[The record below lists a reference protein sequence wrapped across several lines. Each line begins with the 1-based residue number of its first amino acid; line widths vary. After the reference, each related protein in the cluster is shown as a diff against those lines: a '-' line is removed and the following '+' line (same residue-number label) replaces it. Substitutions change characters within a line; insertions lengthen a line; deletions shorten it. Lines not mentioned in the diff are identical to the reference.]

1 MRMRVVR
8 ALARAAVA
16 LLLTAQAGYAQG
28 TQPSANSS
36 QSAPVFG
43 EEELDAIL
51 APIALY
57 PDELL
62 AQVLMAS
69 TYPLEIVQAERW
81 AQDPN
86 NANLAGDQLAAAL
99 EPQPWDPSVKSLVP
113 FPQVLQ
119 MMSEKLDWTQKLG
132 DAFLAQQQ
140 DVMNSIQYL
149 RAQAQAAGSLKTT
162 EQQVV
167 TTQAQTNTQTNTTT
181 EQQIVAPPAQTIIIQ
196 PASPQIVYVPVYNP
210 TIVYGVWRYPAYPPY
225 YYPPPPRY
233 YPGTAFL
240 SGMAFAAGVAVVGNL
255 WGWGNCN
262 WGHSSVNINVNR
274 YNQININNINA
285 GRAKTLP
292 ANSNSWQHDPT
303 HRKGVAYRDPGTRQQ
318 YLGQQATPSAAAQ
331 NFRGFST
338 DQGAGAANGL
348 RGNTPGTLPTVGS
361 GQAAGAGGGL
371 RGNTPTLPTTG
382 GGQGAAAANNLR
394 GNTPTLPT
402 TGSRQGAVAANNL
415 RGNTPTLPTTGSGQ
429 GATAANNLR
438 GNAPGT
444 QPATGGGQ
452 GAGAVAGQRA
462 TGTGMAGRSVQPVA
476 QTQQPAA
483 FGGMGSRGTDVQA
496 QSNRGQAS
504 RQNATKQWKVR

>member
-1 MRMRVVR
+1 MR
-8 ALARAAVA
+8 LAVSRPLVWAAVA

-28 TQPSANSS
+28 TQTSANSS

-43 EEELDAIL
+43 DEELDAIL

-86 NANLAGDQLAAAL
+86 NAKLTGDQLAAAL

-119 MMSEKLDWTQKLG
+119 MMSERLDWTQKLG

-167 TTQAQTNTQTNTTT
+167 TTQAQT
-181 EQQIVAPPAQTIIIQ
+181 IIIQ
-196 PASPQIVYVPVYNP
+196 PASPQIVYVPTYNP

-225 YYPPPPRY
+225 YYPPPPAY
-233 YPGTAFL
+233 YPGSAFL

-274 YNQININNINA
+274 YNQININNINT

-292 ANSNSWQHDPT
+292 ANSNSWRHDPS

-318 YLGQQATPSAAAQ
+318 YLGQKANPSAAAQ
-331 NFRGFST
+331 DFRGFSPS
-338 DQGAGAANGL
+338 QGAGAANGL
-348 RGNTPGTLPTVGS
+348 RGNAPGTLPAV
-361 GQAAGAGGGL
+361 
-371 RGNTPTLPTTG
+371 G
-382 GGQGAAAANNLR
+382 GGQGAAANKL
-394 GNTPTLPT
+394 
-402 TGSRQGAVAANNL
+402 Q
-415 RGNTPTLPTTGSGQ
+415 
-429 GATAANNLR
+429 

-444 QPATGGGQ
+444 LPAVGGGQGAAANKLQGNTPRALPATGGGQ
-452 GAGAVAGQRA
+452 TAGISAGQRSTTPGA
-462 TGTGMAGRSVQPVA
+462 TGRSNQPA
-476 QTQQPAA
+476 FQTQQPKA
-483 FGGMGSRGTDVQA
+483 FNGMGTNGADVRA

-504 RQNATKQWKVR
+504 RQNANKQWKVR

>member
-1 MRMRVVR
+1 MGVSRPLVW
-8 ALARAAVA
+8 AAVA
-16 LLLTAQAGYAQG
+16 LLLTTQVGYTEG

-36 QSAPVFG
+36 QSAPIFG

-81 AQDPN
+81 SQDPD
-86 NANLAGDQLAAAL
+86 NAKLTGDQLAAAL

-113 FPQVLQ
+113 FPQILQ
-119 MMSEKLDWTQKLG
+119 MMNEKLDWTQKLG

-167 TTQAQTNTQTNTTT
+167 TTQAQT
-181 EQQIVAPPAQTIIIQ
+181 IIIQ

-233 YPGTAFL
+233 YPGSAFL

-262 WGHSSVNINVNR
+262 WGRGNVYVNVNR

-292 ANSNSWQHDPT
+292 ANSNTWRHDPS

-318 YLGQQATPSAAAQ
+318 YLGQKATPSVAAQ
-331 NFRGFST
+331 NFRGFNT
-338 DQGAGAANGL
+338 GNTGQGTGAANGL
-348 RGNTPGTLPTVGS
+348 RGNTPGTLPAVGGS
-361 GQAAGAGGGL
+361 QTGGTASGL
-371 RGNTPTLPTTG
+371 RGNAPGTLPATG
-382 GGQGAAAANNLR
+382 GGQGAAAANKLQ
-394 GNTPTLPT
+394 GNTSGTLP
-402 TGSRQGAVAANNL
+402 AM
-415 RGNTPTLPTTGSGQ
+415 
-429 GATAANNLR
+429 
-438 GNAPGT
+438 
-444 QPATGGGQ
+444 GGGQ
-452 GAGAVAGQRA
+452 GAGAIAGQRA
-462 TGTGMAGRSVQPVA
+462 TGTGTAGRSIQPSA

-483 FGGMGSRGTDVQA
+483 FGGIGGKGTDVRA

-504 RQNATKQWKVR
+504 RQDATRQWKVR